1 MFTHKKSQ
9 MGRVGGIMKFKDI
22 IGTNN
27 KSVLKEVSN
36 VSLKDTIVGSN
47 AEFVGNITF
56 SKILKISGTVKGNI
70 ESTEDGDAK
79 IIIDEKG
86 LVEGD
91 VTAPVIILQG
101 EVNGN
106 VHSSTKMEI
115 DATALITG
123 NVYYDI
129 LEMHGGSTVNGSL
142 IRNKGKTT
150 GLLEKKESADSDKNT
165 SFLQSIVPNKKS
177 ADKKDS

>member
-1 MFTHKKSQ
+1 
-9 MGRVGGIMKFKDI
+9 MGHVGGIMKFKDI
-22 IGTNN
+22 MGTNN

-106 VHSSTKMEI
+106 VHSSSKMEI

-142 IRNKGKTT
+142 IRNKGKTA
-150 GLLEKKESADSDKNT
+150 GLLEKKESGDEKNA

-177 ADKKDS
+177 ADKKDN

>member
-1 MFTHKKSQ
+1 
-9 MGRVGGIMKFKDI
+9 MKFKDI

-27 KSVLKEVSN
+27 KSVLKEVST
-36 VSLKDTIVGSN
+36 VSLKDTIVGMN

-142 IRNKGKTT
+142 IRNKGKTA
-150 GLLEKKESADSDKNT
+150 GLLEKKESGDEKNA

-177 ADKKDS
+177 ADKKDA